1 MSGQRVC
8 SLLLCVQ
15 VIRMLRQ
22 LEWVMKRGVE
32 QKMDLEVT
40 SLYDL
45 LAMQLPWNRVR
56 RSPSEHQVDDNVD
69 EAEETPR
76 RSVQA
81 ERDEP
86 HGRSSSLLEMIRS
99 SFTRTEREHPGRTRR
114 AHAGGESA
122 LHAASA
128 QPCPQPSAVVE
139 APPGP
144 SALEA

>member
-1 MSGQRVC
+1 
-8 SLLLCVQ
+8 
-15 VIRMLRQ
+15 MLRQ

-56 RSPSEHQVDDNVD
+56 RLPGEHQVGDDVD
-69 EAEETPR
+69 DAEETPR

-81 ERDEP
+81 VTDEP
-86 HGRSSSLLEMIRS
+86 HGRRSSLVELIRS
-99 SFTRTEREHPGRTRR
+99 SLTRTEREHPGRTRR

-122 LHAASA
+122 LHTASA

-139 APPGP
+139 APTGL